1 MCVTIWLAEW
11 SRQTKEMQQRPRY
24 LTVLVL
30 FTLAAAVVSGL
41 RAFIT
46 LSSLVNVGE
55 Y

>member
-1 MCVTIWLAEW
+1 MGVTIWLAEW

-30 FTLAAAVVSGL
+30 LTLAAAVVTEL
-41 RAFIT
+41 RAVIT
-46 LSSLVNVGE
+46 LSSLVNVGG